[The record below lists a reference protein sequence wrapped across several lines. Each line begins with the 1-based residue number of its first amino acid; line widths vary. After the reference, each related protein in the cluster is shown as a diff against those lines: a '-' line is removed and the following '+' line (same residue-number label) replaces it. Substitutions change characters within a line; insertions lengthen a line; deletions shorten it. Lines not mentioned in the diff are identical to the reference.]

1 MNGWMMLWTAV
12 LAGGVIG
19 FVGLL
24 LIVSVGAVKELRQML
39 DELREDTR
47 EAAEHPEVLDEAT

>member
-1 MNGWMMLWTAV
+1 MQAWMTLWTIL
-12 LAGGVIG
+12 LAISVVS

-24 LIVSVGAVKELRQML
+24 LVVGSGAIGELRQML

-47 EAAEHPEVLDEAT
+47 ESAEHPEMLDEAT